1 MGRRKQPKD
10 APRKHLKRR
19 WTKDECRTLTMAV
32 GAFSIDYIAR
42 NTNNRT
48 PKAVYEK
55 ISHYLGGGGV
65 SRGTRTERMV
75 AEETGYTQRQIR
87 RAGRAL
93 GQRWQRTS
101 TTGAV
106 MLGDD
111 QVEAIVRWL
120 KHDYWCPRAHVYACV
135 TCGRSDIPAYGLGLC
150 HSCYR
155 HQVKIFRLSGLA
167 FARASLLA
175 LVAALRER
183 TPVEGR
189 DWLDAFEA
197 SLQARCVLTLR
208 ALERLRR
215 ECVEHG
221 IR

>member
-1 MGRRKQPKD
+1 MRRKLKA
-10 APRKHLKRR
+10 APKHLKRR
-19 WTKDECRTLTMAV
+19 WTRDESRTLTMAV

-42 NTNNRT
+42 NTNRT
-48 PKAVYEK
+48 PKAVYQK
-55 ISHYLGGGGV
+55 ILRQLGGGGV

-75 AEETGYTQRQIR
+75 AEETGYSPRQIR

-111 QVEAIVRWL
+111 QIEAIIRWL

-135 TCGRSDIPAYGLGLC
+135 TCGTSDVPAYGLGLC
-150 HSCYR
+150 HPCYR
-155 HQVKIFRLSGLA
+155 HQAMAFRQVGLPFALAPLLS
-167 FARASLLA
+167 

-183 TPVEGR
+183 TPAAQR